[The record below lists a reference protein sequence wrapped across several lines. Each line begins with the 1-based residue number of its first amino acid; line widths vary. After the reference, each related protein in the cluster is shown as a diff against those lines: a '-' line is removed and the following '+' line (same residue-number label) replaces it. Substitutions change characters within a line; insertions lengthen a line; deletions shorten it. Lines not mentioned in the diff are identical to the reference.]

1 MEENWLE
8 ASDTDSSGKKKKKKK
23 PLRSQINQYFEYE
36 NLK

>member
-23 PLRSQINQYFEYE
+23 TFKVTNKPVF
-36 NLK
+36 